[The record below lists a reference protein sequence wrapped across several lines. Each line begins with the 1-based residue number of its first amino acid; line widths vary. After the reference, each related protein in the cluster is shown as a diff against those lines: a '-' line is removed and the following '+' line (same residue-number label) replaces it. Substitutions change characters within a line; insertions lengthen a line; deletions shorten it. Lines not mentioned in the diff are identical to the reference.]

1 MLNTIIKK
9 ISNNSPRFL
18 LIGDIML
25 DKYIF
30 GSVDRISPEAPVPIV
45 KFSNEKKM
53 LGGCGNVLRNL
64 KNLGANISVISAV
77 GDDSV
82 GKHILE
88 YLSADKISTSG
99 IQIINKNRSTKK
111 VRIIA
116 DGQQIARLDWD
127 MEILKNKDS
136 RSIANLIKN
145 NLKNYDGVIV
155 SDYKKGV
162 CSSIVMKKILN
173 TAIDNSVPVFI
184 DPKGDNWDKYRCAS
198 LITPNKKEV
207 ELVVEKKLQSNK
219 DFEFAGK
226 KICKDYNIDAC
237 LITRGPDGMSYVS
250 SQKIFHLKSNAREIF
265 DVSGAGDTVIAAI
278 SSAIISNLPI
288 KDAVDFANKAAGIVV
303 GHIGT
308 SAINIDELRRL
319 K

>member
-1 MLNTIIKK
+1 MLNTKIKK
-9 ISNNSPRFL
+9 ISNSSPRFL

-127 MEILKNKDS
+127 MEIFKNKDS

-145 NLKNYDGVIV
+145 N
-155 SDYKKGV
+155 
-162 CSSIVMKKILN
+162 CMKK
-173 TAIDNSVPVFI
+173 
-184 DPKGDNWDKYRCAS
+184 
-198 LITPNKKEV
+198 
-207 ELVVEKKLQSNK
+207 KKLLLFS
-219 DFEFAGK
+219 F
-226 KICKDYNIDAC
+226 
-237 LITRGPDGMSYVS
+237 
-250 SQKIFHLKSNAREIF
+250 
-265 DVSGAGDTVIAAI
+265 
-278 SSAIISNLPI
+278 
-288 KDAVDFANKAAGIVV
+288 
-303 GHIGT
+303 
-308 SAINIDELRRL
+308 
-319 K
+319 

>member
-1 MLNTIIKK
+1 MLNTTIKK
-9 ISNNSPRFL
+9 ISNSSPRFL

-25 DKYIF
+25 DEYIF
-30 GSVDRISPEAPVPIV
+30 GSVERISPEAPVPIV

-127 MEILKNKDS
+127 MEIFKNEDS

-145 NLKNYDGVIV
+145 NLKSYDGVIV
-155 SDYKKGV
+155 SDYEKGV
-162 CSSIVMKKILN
+162 CSSIVMKKIL
-173 TAIDNSVPVFI
+173 T
-184 DPKGDNWDKYRCAS
+184 
-198 LITPNKKEV
+198 
-207 ELVVEKKLQSNK
+207 
-219 DFEFAGK
+219 
-226 KICKDYNIDAC
+226 
-237 LITRGPDGMSYVS
+237 M
-250 SQKIFHLKSNAREIF
+250 
-265 DVSGAGDTVIAAI
+265 
-278 SSAIISNLPI
+278 
-288 KDAVDFANKAAGIVV
+288 
-303 GHIGT
+303 
-308 SAINIDELRRL
+308 
-319 K
+319 

>member
-1 MLNTIIKK
+1 MLNRIIEK
-9 ISNNSPRFL
+9 ISNSSPRIL

-30 GSVDRISPEAPVPIV
+30 GSVDRVSPEAPVPIV
-45 KFSNEKKM
+45 KFLNEKKM

-64 KNLGANISVISAV
+64 KNLGASISVISAV

-82 GKHILE
+82 GKHILD
-88 YLSADKISTSG
+88 YLGADKISTSG
-99 IQIINKNRSTKK
+99 IQIINKNQSTEK

-127 MEILKNKDS
+127 MEVFKNKDS

-155 SDYKKGV
+155 SDYEKGV
-162 CSSIVMKKILN
+162 CSSIVMKKILAN
-173 TAIDNSVPVFI
+173 AIDNSVPVFI
-184 DPKGDNWDKYRCAS
+184 DPKGDNWDKYRSAS

-207 ELVVEKKLQSNK
+207 ELVIEKKLYSDR
-219 DFEFAGK
+219 DFELAGQ
-226 KICKDYNIDAC
+226 KICKNYDIDAC
-237 LITRGPDGMSYVS
+237 LITRGPDGMSYVG

-278 SSAIISNLPI
+278 SSAIIANIPI
-288 KDAVDFANKAAGIVV
+288 EDAVDFANKAAGIVV

-308 SAINIDELRRL
+308 SAISIDELRIL
-319 K
+319 N

>member
-1 MLNTIIKK
+1 MLNTTIKK
-9 ISNNSPRFL
+9 ISNSSPRFL

-162 CSSIVMKKILN
+162 CSSIVMKKILK

-184 DPKGDNWDKYRCAS
+184 DPKGDNWDKYRSAS
-198 LITPNKKEV
+198 LITPNKKEA
-207 ELVVEKKLQSNK
+207 ELIVEKKLQSNK

-226 KICKDYNIDAC
+226 KICKYYNIDAC

-278 SSAIISNLPI
+278 SSAIIANIPI
-288 KDAVDFANKAAGIVV
+288 EDAVNFANKAAGIVV

-308 SAINIDELRRL
+308 SAINIDELRIL
-319 K
+319 N